1 MPDSMGKR
9 KRRDVTA
16 RKHAAR
22 EERRVARAGR
32 KKDREAGIIEPGPP
46 IGPAEQ
52 SEFLVLEP
60 EVDGEDAPR
69 RRPPSRR
76 PPRAEDRRRAEARSE
91 VGGVRTRRA
100 RPRLSQAEVRS
111 GITPV
116 RRSGK
121 RRGPDAVR
129 RVLMSF
135 GSN

>member
-60 EVDGEDAPR
+60 EGDGEAATEGEGSEPKAAAASKSAVAPTAPEPKPAESDA
-69 RRPPSRR
+69 
-76 PPRAEDRRRAEARSE
+76 
-91 VGGVRTRRA
+91 
-100 RPRLSQAEVRS
+100 
-111 GITPV
+111 
-116 RRSGK
+116 
-121 RRGPDAVR
+121 RGEPK
-129 RVLMSF
+129 
-135 GSN
+135 G